1 MKEQKTTK
9 WSNFNP
15 LCLARHVLRNLW
27 MTVLAGLICVMAVY
41 LLQTLVSKPSYDSQ
55 VTFAVTSRSASA
67 TASGSIAV
75 TDSVASQ
82 FGELLQ
88 SNPVRTAAAAEMGL
102 NAFPGTCSVDVPEN
116 TNILILTVTA
126 PTPELAF
133 RGALAVMDCYE
144 AYADFILASA
154 VLNPING
161 RHSRR
166 SPARR
171 PRATACSGWLGPS
184 ARWP

>member
-67 TASGSIAV
+67 TASCVIFFCFRAARICLPITLYSMAIAHLAPSFIYQYFNW
-75 TDSVASQ
+75 TKEFYEGMLWGISS
-82 FGELLQ
+82 
-88 SNPVRTAAAAEMGL
+88 
-102 NAFPGTCSVDVPEN
+102 
-116 TNILILTVTA
+116 LI
-126 PTPELAF
+126 
-133 RGALAVMDCYE
+133 
-144 AYADFILASA
+144 
-154 VLNPING
+154 
-161 RHSRR
+161 
-166 SPARR
+166 SP
-171 PRATACSGWLGPS
+171 
-184 ARWP
+184 

>member
-1 MKEQKTTK
+1 
-9 WSNFNP
+9 
-15 LCLARHVLRNLW
+15 
-27 MTVLAGLICVMAVY
+27 MAVY

-116 TNILILTVTA
+116 TNILILTITA

-133 RGALAVMDCYE
+133 RAALAVMDCYE

-161 RHSRR
+161 PTLPSQPSAQASREPPAQAGRPHRRVGHDR
-166 SPARR
+166 SPAASRRLAGDGADR
-171 PRATACSGWLGPS
+171 PRRARS
-184 ARWP
+184 ARYEAARHPAP